1 MIDNHNIFNIQIS
14 IYLMVNT
21 KHIEDFMKIPG
32 IGKTIAQKL
41 VDNKIETV
49 EILSELTVEQLMDI
63 GINKSTA
70 RKIIGNA
77 KTIASMKT
85 IDTTRENVKS
95 AAVTPSPKEIAEAE
109 IPLDRS
115 QQIIASRIKSI
126 DDMTEK
132 DKEYMNKLSLPIEEY
147 IELTEEEV
155 AKRLHFIDKLVI
167 QEDEGFDNPQQLM
180 EEIDLG
186 TFTPSQLRERLS
198 LEEKFRKDLD
208 KQAVDKRNSTIQ
220 SLFTEDTIN
229 GEAMPEDL
237 IKPKQKS
244 ESKTEADTMTDEIL
258 DRSILIKRKS
268 RKRSNSRVSNIVNS
282 MLNIT
287 EDDE

>member
-21 KHIEDFMKIPG
+21 KHTKDFMKIPG
-32 IGKTIAQKL
+32 IGKTIAKKL
-41 VDNKIETV
+41 IDNKIETI

-85 IDTTRENVKS
+85 VDTTRENVKS

-132 DKEYMNKLSLPIEEY
+132 DKKYMEQLNLPIEEY

-237 IKPKQKS
+237 IKLKS
-244 ESKTEADTMTDEIL
+244 ENKTKADTMTDEIL